1 MADAGE
7 NRVVETERLLL
18 RPHRLEDYEALCA
31 LWSEPAA
38 IKYTSGVR
46 LSAEDCWSRLMR
58 YAGQW
63 SLLGLGYWAVW
74 EKETGR
80 FVGDVG
86 LSDFRRELPHVETFN
101 TSPEVGWV
109 LSSAMHGK
117 GYATEAVNAAL
128 NWGETHLNAR
138 RFVALIH
145 DENAASFNVAAKTG
159 FKPFA
164 RTRYRDSPVTLLERV
179 S

>member
-1 MADAGE
+1 MI
-7 NRVVETERLLL
+7 ETERLLL
-18 RPHRLEDYEALCA
+18 RPHQLGDHTALCA

-38 IKYTSGVR
+38 VRYTSGTPQ
-46 LSAEDCWSRLMR
+46 SGEDCWTRLMR

-74 EKETGR
+74 EKESSR

-86 LSDFRRELPHVETFN
+86 LSDFRRNLSNPQNFN
-101 TSPEVGWV
+101 NSPEVGWV
-109 LSSAMHGK
+109 LSSSMHGK

-128 NWGETHLNAR
+128 SWGETHLGAK
-138 RFVALIH
+138 RFVCLIH
-145 DENAASFNVAAKTG
+145 VENAASFRVAEKVG

-164 RTRYRDSPVTLLERV
+164 RTRYKNAAVTLLERV

>member
-1 MADAGE
+1 MTDAGDS
-7 NRVVETERLLL
+7 RVIETERLLL
-18 RPHRLEDYEALCA
+18 RPHRLEDHAALCV
-31 LWSEPAA
+31 LWSDPAA
-38 IKYTSGVR
+38 VRYTSGTAQ
-46 LSAEDCWSRLMR
+46 SGEDCWTRLMR

-74 EKETGR
+74 EKESGR

-86 LSDFRRELPHVETFN
+86 LSDFRRDLPQPQNFN
-101 TSPEVGWV
+101 NSPEVGWV

-117 GYATEAVNAAL
+117 GYATEAVSAAL
-128 NWGETHLNAR
+128 SWGETHLNAR

-145 DENAASFNVAAKTG
+145 NENAASFRVAEKVG
-159 FKPFA
+159 FKPFV
-164 RTRYRDSPVTLLERV
+164 RTRYKTSPVTLLERI